1 MMPKRDPA
9 RLEKQ
14 ENQGFLGE
22 LAGEPG
28 FEPGLTESES
38 VGLPLTYS
46 PRIVRRRASFGV
58 GGL

>member
-1 MMPKRDPA
+1 MQLDICETNSRPVSGPKCN
-9 RLEKQ
+9 LLKS
-14 ENQGFLGE
+14 

-46 PRIVRRRASFGV
+46 PVGRRDGKALLR
-58 GGL
+58 